1 MEGYVIT
8 MKEREG
14 NGVET
19 SVLGIFENKED
30 VWHLLFE
37 YYNEN
42 KGRFE
47 KQSLTQFEN
56 NDGAWEMELVGH
68 KGDVTRTIRG
78 EYIADV
84 QNVTTLKVLIKLN
97 W

>member
-8 MKEREG
+8 MKEQEG
-14 NGVET
+14 NKFET
-19 SVLGIFENKED
+19 VILGIFENKED
-30 VWHLLFE
+30 VWNLLFE
-37 YYNEN
+37 YYNTN

-47 KQSLTQFEN
+47 KQSLNQFEN
-56 NDGAWEMELVGH
+56 SEGAWVMKLVGR

-78 EYIADV
+78 EYIADM
-84 QNVTTLKVLIKLN
+84 QNVTTLKVLIELN